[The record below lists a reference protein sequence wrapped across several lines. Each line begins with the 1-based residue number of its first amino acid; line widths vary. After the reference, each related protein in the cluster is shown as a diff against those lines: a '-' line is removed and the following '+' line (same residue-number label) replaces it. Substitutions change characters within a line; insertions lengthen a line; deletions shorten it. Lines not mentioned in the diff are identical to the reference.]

1 MQAFL
6 DARLTWHNAVQQSTN
21 PAVVPELKIQK
32 LLLEGL
38 LVANHY
44 LSDHGPIPQLCFSKQ
59 TAGSNGQSVIIDG
72 DINMTGQQRL

>member
-6 DARLTWHNAVQQSTN
+6 DACLTWHNVVQQSAN
-21 PAVVPELKIQK
+21 PAVVPELKIQE

-44 LSDHGPIPQLCFSKQ
+44 LSDHGSIPELCFSRQ
-59 TAGSNGQSVIIDG
+59 CAASNGQGVIIDG
-72 DINMTGQQRL
+72 EAANAACD